1 MALDAKKEPLKPW
14 STFPIRVRGL
24 HPCSTWQASS
34 CACEHV
40 GNTRNNGQ
48 SNAALAAILDQ
59 LKKMEITLG
68 EHTATITR
76 LESNKATTD
85 RKAKGIYSH
94 PGGGHN
100 DGSSDGKGLNS

>member
-1 MALDAKKEPLKPW
+1 
-14 STFPIRVRGL
+14 
-24 HPCSTWQASS
+24 
-34 CACEHV
+34 
-40 GNTRNNGQ
+40 
-48 SNAALAAILDQ
+48 
-59 LKKMEITLG
+59 MEITLG